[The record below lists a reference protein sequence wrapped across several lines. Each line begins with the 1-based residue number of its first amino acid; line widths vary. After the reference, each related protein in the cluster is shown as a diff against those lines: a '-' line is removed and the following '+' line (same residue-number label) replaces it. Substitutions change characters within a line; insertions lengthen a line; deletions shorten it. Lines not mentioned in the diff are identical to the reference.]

1 MAEKNPIEF
10 ITPSMRAM
18 MDASP
23 DIWVCKLPNT
33 EFCYANP
40 RESQLCGYT
49 KPEDMIGDTDADIHC
64 RAAKCAYLFQQQ
76 DREVLQTGKPLRLL
90 DIQPYAHDEWH
101 AYSVTKTPIFD
112 AQQQPQAVMGHAV
125 NITSSQTL
133 ELGQLLA
140 AFALHDPEVDALA
153 GANSYIIS
161 PRPDPLA
168 LTQQEA
174 EMLFFLLRIPS
185 LKGVARALDLSL
197 KMVEQ
202 RLDTLKFKFGATH
215 KTELL
220 DQALRKGYLTQIPTT
235 LFNQQLTVILREESC
250 V

>member
-1 MAEKNPIEF
+1 MTEKNSIEF
-10 ITPSMRAM
+10 ITPSMRSM

-23 DIWVCKLPNT
+23 DIWACKLPDT

-40 RESQLCGYT
+40 RAGQLCGYA
-49 KPEDMIGDTDADIHC
+49 KPEDMIGDTDYDLHC
-64 RAAKCAYLFQQQ
+64 AAAKCAYLFQQQ
-76 DREVLQTGKPLRLL
+76 DSEVLQTGKPLRML
-90 DIQPYAHDEWH
+90 DIQPYANGEWR
-101 AYSVTKTPIFD
+101 AFVDTKTPILD
-112 AQQQPQAVMGHAV
+112 AQQQPQAVLCHDV
-125 NITSSQTL
+125 EITNAQTL

-140 AFALHDPEVDALA
+140 AFALHDPEVNALA

-185 LKGVARALDLSL
+185 IKGVARALNLSL
-197 KMVEQ
+197 KIVEQ
-202 RLDTLKFKFGATH
+202 RLDSLKFKFGAIN
-215 KTELL
+215 KAELF
-220 DQALRKGYLTQIPTT
+220 DQALRQGYLTQIPPS